1 MATEGYR
8 ILYKCP
14 ICLRCS
20 DTQDFCHRHQM
31 VRCEMGEPGDESTQP
46 VQASDGRVLT
56 HAPRWWV
63 MAVWEIARQAGGHL
77 QRNIKNNRG

>member
-1 MATEGYR
+1 MAIQEQR
-8 ILYKCP
+8 VLYKCP

-20 DTQDFCHRHQM
+20 DTQDSCHQHQM

-46 VQASDGRVLT
+46 VQTGDGRVLT

-63 MAVWEIARQAGGHL
+63 MAVWDRARRAGGRL
-77 QRNIKNNRG
+77 QDSTKKQGS